1 MAFKS
6 LLHGASLVFA
16 GWLVVASHS
25 AHAQTTS
32 PADIASLLKNK
43 DKTALKAKFKEEPP
57 ANSFLPMVVHYR
69 TISLLANALGDTEAQ
84 LDISRR
90 WIKADPKDLSAL
102 WNLTSSLQQAGL
114 YEEAIQKGE
123 LLLQKV
129 TYPHEKVRVSSD
141 LASNLISVG
150 RYVDA
155 AKLLKEYKA
164 IEDIGQYQGMLT
176 GGGQHSFWPIQGSAK
191 YYKAQCELASTTY
204 RFKEA
209 EALCTKEVGFRGSA
223 KAAAPMLPDVN
234 HRLNS
239 VPGSIY
245 DEVMAKIRLAMV
257 LAQAGKYYSAEQL
270 MRQLKAQMS
279 DKSFMAQI
287 TSTLKNDDQ
296 RLMQVGNIHL
306 VPVYN
311 AHANIRF
318 MQHRYKE
325 AETFSKEAVRE
336 ALAGEYGNYGEKTR
350 LALETKLRIALVLG
364 DWQGMT
370 SDLATIDQLTQG
382 ASADQKSSAKFPLIR
397 ALLAQEKKDWS
408 RADALLADYHKEL
421 LSILGERHF
430 KTALVAGLRARA
442 GLQAGTNPALYQSM
456 LRTSVQVL
464 FSPDTSGQNISDQGE
479 NRTLLRQV
487 MQAFLQDARTDS
499 ASDAAL
505 AFQTADFLR
514 ANATQRSV
522 QAAAI
527 RRSLTDTGLASL
539 VRELQDLES
548 QLQTYTERL
557 GLFLSKDFPPDAPE
571 LVALRTNIER
581 TEIARLDVR
590 NKIDA
595 KYADYAKL
603 TEPKPASV
611 QTIAKQLKA
620 GDLFIAVSPS
630 EDSTLLWAI
639 AANGSVVMHKAAL
652 NQAQVQEMVTQLRA
666 TLDVAGM
673 GDKAP
678 AFDHPTA
685 QKLYQ
690 QLLAP
695 LLSVIPAADKPS
707 HLVIAV
713 SGAMTQLPMGVLPT
727 STGSAQP
734 RWLIQDY
741 AITHVTSA
749 SSWLAVKES
758 GASNRVAS
766 EPLLA
771 WGDPSFSL
779 TTAAAQ
785 TSATRR
791 VRATMPTQSEVDTHK
806 VRALQYDQIPAL
818 PETRDELVA
827 IASSL
832 KASEKDLILGALATK
847 NSVLDHNNNGTL
859 ARKRVIAF
867 ATHGLLAG
875 DVPDLTQPALA
886 LALQSS
892 NTSDLISNLLTLDD
906 ILGLKLQADWVVLS
920 ACNTAGADGANH
932 DGISGLVRGF
942 FYAGARSVLATHWAV
957 ESQSAM
963 TLTTETFKNYQSKP
977 QEAKAESLR
986 QAMLT
991 VMNDPATSHPTYW
1004 APYALVGD
1012 GAR

>member
-1 MAFKS
+1 MKKY
-6 LLHGASLVFA
+6 LLLVLA
-16 GWLVVASHS
+16 LCLGTA
-25 AHAQTTS
+25 ANAQTAS
-32 PADIASLLKNK
+32 PTDISKLLKSK
-43 DKTALKAKFKEEPP
+43 DQTALKAKLKEEPP
-57 ANSFLPMVVHYR
+57 DNSFVSALIHYR
-69 TISLLANALGDTEAQ
+69 TIGLLASALGDTEAN

-90 WIKADPKDLSAL
+90 WMKASPDDNGAL
-102 WNLTSSLQQAGL
+102 WNLTSSLQGAGL

-129 TYPHEKVRVSSD
+129 SYRHEKVRVISD
-141 LASNLISVG
+141 LASNLIAVG
-150 RYVDA
+150 RYSDA
-155 AKLLKEYKA
+155 AKLLKEYRV
-164 IEDIGQYQGMLT
+164 IEDIGQYQGMLS
-176 GGGQHSFWPIQGSAK
+176 GGGLHRYWPINGSAK

-204 RFKEA
+204 QFKEA
-209 EALCTKEVGFRGSA
+209 EALCTKELEYRANA
-223 KAAAPMLPDVN
+223 KAAAPLLPDPN
-234 HRLNS
+234 LRLGTI
-239 VPGSIY
+239 PGSIY
-245 DEVMAKIRLAMV
+245 DEVLAKIRLALV

-270 MRQLKAQMS
+270 MRQLKTQLG
-279 DKSFMAQI
+279 DKSFMTQVS
-287 TSTLKNDDQ
+287 STLREGDQ
-296 RLMQVGNIHL
+296 GLMQIGNIHL

-318 MQHRYKE
+318 MQHRYSE
-325 AETFSKEAVRE
+325 AETFAKEAVRE

-350 LALETKLRIALVLG
+350 MAIETKLLIGLALG
-364 DWQGMT
+364 NWQGIE
-370 SDLATIDQLTQG
+370 SDLGIIDQLTKNAGTSQI
-382 ASADQKSSAKFPLIR
+382 ASAKLPLVR
-397 ALLAQEKKDWS
+397 ALLAQEKKDWV
-408 RADALLADYHKEL
+408 RADNLLAAYHKEL
-421 LSILGERHF
+421 SAMLGEQHF

-442 GLQAGTNPALYQSM
+442 GLQSGANAALYQSM

-464 FSPDTSGQNISDQGE
+464 FSPDTAGQNIADQGE

-487 MQAFLQDARTDS
+487 MQTFLQDARSDS

-514 ANATQRSV
+514 ANVTQRSV

-527 RRSLTDTGLASL
+527 RRSLTDSGLASL
-539 VRELQDLES
+539 VRDLQDLES

-571 LVALRTNIER
+571 LVTLRSHIER
-581 TEIARLDVR
+581 AEIARLEVR
-590 NKIDA
+590 KKIDA

-611 QTIAKQLKA
+611 QSIAKQLKA
-620 GDLFIAVSPS
+620 GELFVAISPS
-630 EDSTLLWAI
+630 ESSTLLWAI
-639 AANGSVVMHKAAL
+639 ASNGSVVMHKAAL
-652 NQAQVQEMVTQLRA
+652 NQTQVQEMVTKLRA

-678 AFDHPTA
+678 AFDQPTA

-695 LLSVIPAADKPS
+695 LLAAIPATEKPS

-713 SGAMTQLPMGVLPT
+713 SGAMTQLPMGVLMASAAP
-727 STGSAQP
+727 AQP

-749 SSWLAVKES
+749 SSWLAVKEG
-758 GASNRVAS
+758 GAHTHVAK
-766 EPLLA
+766 EALLA
-771 WGDPSFSL
+771 WGDPNFSHAA
-779 TTAAAQ
+779 TAAAS
-785 TSATRR
+785 TTTRR
-791 VRATMPTQSEVDTHK
+791 IRATLPTQASSEANK

-818 PETRDELVA
+818 PETRDELLA

-832 KASEKDLILGALATK
+832 KASEQDLILGAAATK
-847 NSVLDHNNNGTL
+847 NSVLMHNSNGSL

-875 DVPDLTQPALA
+875 DIPDLTQPALA
-886 LALQSS
+886 LALQSN
-892 NTSDLISNLLTLDD
+892 NTTDLISNLLTLDD

-963 TLTTETFKNYQSKP
+963 ALTTETFKNYQSKP
-977 QEAKAESLR
+977 TEAKAESLR

-991 VMNDPATSHPTYW
+991 VMSNPATAHPTYW

-1012 GAR
+1012 GSR

>member
-1 MAFKS
+1 MKKYLS
-6 LLHGASLVFA
+6 LLLTLCLSTTAT
-16 GWLVVASHS
+16 
-25 AHAQTTS
+25 AQTTS
-32 PADIASLLKNK
+32 PADIAKLLKNK
-43 DKTALKAKFKEEPP
+43 DQTALKAKLKEEPP
-57 ANSFLPMVVHYR
+57 TNSFLPVLVHYR
-69 TISLLANALGDTEAQ
+69 TINMLAAALGDTDAS
-84 LDISRR
+84 LDIARR
-90 WIKADPKDLSAL
+90 WMKADPNEIGAL
-102 WNLTSSLQQAGL
+102 WILTGSLQAAGL

-123 LLLQKV
+123 LLLQRV
-129 TYPHEKVRVSSD
+129 TYRHEKVRVISD
-141 LASNLISVG
+141 LASNLIAVG
-150 RYVDA
+150 RYSDA
-155 AKLLKEYKA
+155 AKLLKEYKVE
-164 IEDIGQYQGMLT
+164 EDIGQYQGMLS
-176 GGGQHSFWPIQGSAK
+176 GAGLHRFWPINGSAK

-204 RFKEA
+204 QFKEA
-209 EALCTKEVGFRGSA
+209 EALCTKELEYRASA
-223 KAAAPMLPDVN
+223 KMAAPVLPDPN
-234 HRLNS
+234 LRLS
-239 VPGSIY
+239 AVPSSIY
-245 DEVMAKIRLAMV
+245 DEVLAKIRLALV

-270 MRQLKAQMS
+270 MRQLKTQLG
-279 DKSFMAQI
+279 DKSFMTQV
-287 TSTLKNDDQ
+287 TSTLREGDQ
-296 RLMQVGNIHL
+296 GLMQIGNIHL

-318 MQHRYKE
+318 MQHRYSE
-325 AETFSKEAVRE
+325 AETFAKEAVRE

-350 LALETKLRIALVLG
+350 MAIETKLLIGLALG
-364 DWQGMT
+364 NWQGIE
-370 SDLATIDQLTQG
+370 SDLGIIDQLTKNAG
-382 ASADQKSSAKFPLIR
+382 ASQIASAKLPLVR
-397 ALLAQEKKDWS
+397 ALLAQEKKDW
-408 RADALLADYHKEL
+408 AHAENLLSAYHKEL
-421 LSILGERHF
+421 SAMLGEQHF

-442 GLQAGTNPALYQSM
+442 GLQSGINTALYQSM

-464 FSPDTSGQNISDQGE
+464 FSPDTAGQNIADQGE

-487 MQAFLQDARTDS
+487 MQTFLQDARTDS

-514 ANATQRSV
+514 ANVTQRSV

-527 RRSLTDTGLASL
+527 RRSLTDSGLASL

-571 LVALRTNIER
+571 LVALRSHIER
-581 TEIARLDVR
+581 AEIARLEVR
-590 NKIDA
+590 KKIDA

-611 QTIAKQLKA
+611 QSITKQLKA
-620 GDLFIAVSPS
+620 GELFVAISPS
-630 EDSTLLWAI
+630 ESSTLLWAI
-639 AANGSVVMHKAAL
+639 GATGSVAMHKAAL
-652 NQAQVQEMVTQLRA
+652 NQIQVQEMVAKLRA
-666 TLDVAGM
+666 TLDVASM

-678 AFDHPTA
+678 AFDQPTA

-695 LLSVIPAADKPS
+695 LLAAIPATEKPS
-707 HLVIAV
+707 HLIIAV
-713 SGAMTQLPMGVLPT
+713 SGAMTQLPMGVLMASAAPT
-727 STGSAQP
+727 QP

-749 SSWLAVKES
+749 SSWLAVKEG
-758 GASNRVAS
+758 GAHTHVAK
-766 EPLLA
+766 EALLA
-771 WGDPSFSL
+771 WGDPNFSHAA
-779 TTAAAQ
+779 TAASP
-785 TSATRR
+785 TTTRR
-791 VRATMPTQSEVDTHK
+791 IRATLSTQASSESNK

-818 PETRDELVA
+818 PETRDELLA

-832 KASEKDLILGALATK
+832 KASEQDLILGAAATK
-847 NSVLDHNNNGTL
+847 NSVLTHNRNGSL

-875 DVPDLTQPALA
+875 DIPDLTQPALA
-886 LALQSS
+886 LALQSN
-892 NTSDLISNLLTLDD
+892 NTTDLISNLLTLDD

-963 TLTTETFKNYQSKP
+963 ALTTETFKNYQSKP
-977 QEAKAESLR
+977 TEAKAESLR

-991 VMNDPATSHPTYW
+991 VMSNPATAHPTYW

-1012 GAR
+1012 GSR